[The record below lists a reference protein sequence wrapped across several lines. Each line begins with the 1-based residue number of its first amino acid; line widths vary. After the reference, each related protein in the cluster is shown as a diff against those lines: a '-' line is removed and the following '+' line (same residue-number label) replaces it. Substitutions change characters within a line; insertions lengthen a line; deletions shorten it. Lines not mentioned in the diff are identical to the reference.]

1 MRNHQPHTEIAV
13 RHGLRTSAKTRLNT
27 SQRVDPKVVLG
38 SQLLQLSGVE
48 LDQAIDSE
56 LMENPAL
63 ERIDDYEDP
72 LTINEILK
80 TVAPSELKPSG
91 ENYELTRST
100 PRDETEPDWIELT
113 SSVDSLWDHLLAQLR
128 VRLPDHLWNLA
139 TYMVGSINERGYI
152 TCSIEEAALDC
163 EMALEDA
170 ELVYAALRECEPAGV
185 GAEDLRDCLFLQ
197 LRNASTD
204 AEKLARVMLRR
215 NWEDLVARNK
225 RAISRCYN
233 TAPEVV
239 DEAFNV
245 ILSLNPFPGESFA
258 GHSSHAVKERTMP
271 AQPDIIITLEESGFL
286 IEVPGPSPIHLRVN
300 PTYEK
305 RRKVLEEKRG
315 ADPAEKRHVNEFVD
329 RAQRFLDALTQRRQ
343 QLARIGKYLVE
354 HQGGFVKTGEYR
366 FLMPLTRSQV
376 AKDLGVHES
385 TISRAT
391 AGKFVQIVNGDTVG
405 FDIFFKPALR
415 VQRMIEE
422 ILESENPNNPLSDER
437 IARMLED
444 RGVKVA
450 RRTVNKYRDRT
461 KLLSSRMRRTG

>member
-1 MRNHQPHTEIAV
+1 
-13 RHGLRTSAKTRLNT
+13 
-27 SQRVDPKVVLG
+27 
-38 SQLLQLSGVE
+38 
-48 LDQAIDSE
+48 
-56 LMENPAL
+56 
-63 ERIDDYEDP
+63 
-72 LTINEILK
+72 
-80 TVAPSELKPSG
+80 
-91 ENYELTRST
+91 
-100 PRDETEPDWIELT
+100 
-113 SSVDSLWDHLLAQLR
+113 
-128 VRLPDHLWNLA
+128 
-139 TYMVGSINERGYI
+139 
-152 TCSIEEAALDC
+152 
-163 EMALEDA
+163 
-170 ELVYAALRECEPAGV
+170 
-185 GAEDLRDCLFLQ
+185 
-197 LRNASTD
+197 
-204 AEKLARVMLRR
+204 
-215 NWEDLVARNK
+215 
-225 RAISRCYN
+225 
-233 TAPEVV
+233 
-239 DEAFNV
+239 
-245 ILSLNPFPGESFA
+245 
-258 GHSSHAVKERTMP
+258 MP

-391 AGKFVQIVNGDTVG
+391 AGKFVKIVNGDTVG